1 MNYTQA
7 QIDRANAVSLE
18 DFLRTQGET
27 LIKSGREYRW
37 KEHDSLTVRGNKWF
51 RHSQSKGGYPID
63 FVMEFYG
70 KSFPEAVQLLTGE
83 SGEGQTEASTA
94 PPTAFH
100 LPLHNRTAD
109 RAIQYLCESRGL
121 NKTLVEAFLLSGD
134 IYEDAK
140 RHNVVFVGRDRS
152 GTPRYAHVRGTADP
166 FRQDIAGS
174 DKSYPFHYEGNGNQL
189 FVFEAPIDLLS
200 FICLYPQD
208 WQTRSYL
215 ALGGVSGKALDR
227 FLSERKDTRKVFLC
241 LDSDTAGSEACTRLA
256 QSIPG
261 EIAVIRLVPARKDW
275 NDVLRQQGDIP
286 SRKFIAET
294 ITLRELPTAQPVPM
308 LRMAD
313 VELTS
318 VDWLE
323 QNDNNFDGIINNTPT
338 VDELEAKVKAGETI
352 SLVDLANAVKADK
365 ERGKEAKPEKKPSIR
380 AQLRA
385 DKEKA
390 QKKNAKQK
398 LQDLERS

>member
-1 MNYTQA
+1 MQYTQA

-83 SGEGQTEASTA
+83 SGEGQSEASTA

-140 RHNVVFVGRDRS
+140 RHNVVFVGRDRN
-152 GTPRYAHVRGTADP
+152 GTPRYVRQTHSDRTLPGLTNPIRSDTRVMAISSLSLKRRLTCYRLSA
-166 FRQDIAGS
+166 FIRRIGRQEIILPWAAFLA
-174 DKSYPFHYEGNGNQL
+174 KPL
-189 FVFEAPIDLLS
+189 TVF
-200 FICLYPQD
+200 
-208 WQTRSYL
+208 
-215 ALGGVSGKALDR
+215 
-227 FLSERKDTRKVFLC
+227 FLSARTPKKCSSAL
-241 LDSDTAGSEACTRLA
+241 TATPQEMKPAHDWHS
-256 QSIPG
+256 PF
-261 EIAVIRLVPARKDW
+261 PARSPSFA
-275 NDVLRQQGDIP
+275 LSRQG
-286 SRKFIAET
+286 KTGTMF
-294 ITLRELPTAQPVPM
+294 
-308 LRMAD
+308 
-313 VELTS
+313 S
-318 VDWLE
+318 VSKGT
-323 QNDNNFDGIINNTPT
+323 FP
-338 VDELEAKVKAGETI
+338 A
-352 SLVDLANAVKADK
+352 AN
-365 ERGKEAKPEKKPSIR
+365 S
-380 AQLRA
+380 
-385 DKEKA
+385 
-390 QKKNAKQK
+390 
-398 LQDLERS
+398 

>member
-83 SGEGQTEASTA
+83 SAEGQSEASTA

-140 RHNVVFVGRDRS
+140 RHNVVFVGRDRN

-166 FRQDIAGS
+166 FRQDIAGA
-174 DKSYPFHYEGNGNQL
+174 DKSYPFRYEGNGNQL

-200 FICLYPQD
+200 FMLNELVEKIEVYNAEKIDGEWVQRLRIHYNCVGEMNIPNEP
-208 WQTRSYL
+208 
-215 ALGGVSGKALDR
+215 ALSIPAVTVN
-227 FLSERKDTRKVFLC
+227 TRKGVFVSYTT
-241 LDSDTAGSEACTRLA
+241 DDR
-256 QSIPG
+256 P
-261 EIAVIRLVPARKDW
+261 AV
-275 NDVLRQQGDIP
+275 
-286 SRKFIAET
+286 
-294 ITLRELPTAQPVPM
+294 
-308 LRMAD
+308 
-313 VELTS
+313 
-318 VDWLE
+318 
-323 QNDNNFDGIINNTPT
+323 
-338 VDELEAKVKAGETI
+338 
-352 SLVDLANAVKADK
+352 
-365 ERGKEAKPEKKPSIR
+365 
-380 AQLRA
+380 
-385 DKEKA
+385 
-390 QKKNAKQK
+390 
-398 LQDLERS
+398 

>member
-83 SGEGQTEASTA
+83 SAEGQSEASTA

-200 FICLYPQD
+200 FICLYPHE
-208 WQTRSYL
+208 WQIRNYL

-261 EIAVIRLVPARKDW
+261 EIASFALSRQGKTGTMFSVSKGHSQPQIHSRDNHAARAAHRPACSHAPHGRCGADERGLAMVSLYPLWKADDHTGQPRRGQDLLCYAPCGGLHQPKAFTPVWGHLSLSISSIRPPRTVWA
-275 NDVLRQQGDIP
+275 IP
-286 SRKFIAET
+286 SS
-294 ITLRELPTAQPVPM
+294 P
-308 LRMAD
+308 
-313 VELTS
+313 
-318 VDWLE
+318 
-323 QNDNNFDGIINNTPT
+323 G
-338 VDELEAKVKAGETI
+338 
-352 SLVDLANAVKADK
+352 
-365 ERGKEAKPEKKPSIR
+365 
-380 AQLRA
+380 
-385 DKEKA
+385 
-390 QKKNAKQK
+390 
-398 LQDLERS
+398 

>member
-1 MNYTQA
+1 M
-7 QIDRANAVSLE
+7 
-18 DFLRTQGET
+18 
-27 LIKSGREYRW
+27 
-37 KEHDSLTVRGNKWF
+37 
-51 RHSQSKGGYPID
+51 
-63 FVMEFYG
+63 
-70 KSFPEAVQLLTGE
+70 
-83 SGEGQTEASTA
+83 
-94 PPTAFH
+94 
-100 LPLHNRTAD
+100 
-109 RAIQYLCESRGL
+109 
-121 NKTLVEAFLLSGD
+121 
-134 IYEDAK
+134 
-140 RHNVVFVGRDRS
+140 
-152 GTPRYAHVRGTADP
+152 RGTADP

-215 ALGGVSGKALDR
+215 ALGGVSGKSLDR

-256 QSIPG
+256 QDIPG

-318 VDWLE
+318 VDWLW
-323 QNDNNFDGIINNTPT
+323 FP
-338 VDELEAKVKAGETI
+338 LYP
-352 SLVDLANAVKADK
+352 LWKADDYTGQPR
-365 ERGKEAKPEKKPSIR
+365 RG
-380 AQLRA
+380 
-385 DKEKA
+385 
-390 QKKNAKQK
+390 
-398 LQDLERS
+398 QDLLCHAPCGGLHQPKAFTRYGDP